1 MTATK
6 PGVRPAIP
14 HFSSGPC
21 AKRPGWS
28 LQTLTDAVLGRSH
41 RSKIGK
47 AKLKR
52 AIDLTREV
60 LEVPADYRIGIVPAS
75 DTGAVEMALWSLLG
89 ARPVTML
96 AWESFGEGWVT
107 DVEKQLKLKDV
118 TLIKAPYGELPDLG
132 KVDFSTDVVFTWNGT
147 TSGVRVPNGDW
158 IAANRKGL
166 TICDATSAAFAQRLD
181 WPKLDAV
188 TFSWQKALGGE
199 GAHGMLILSPRA
211 VERLETYKPAWPLPK
226 IFRLTKG
233 GKLNEGVFSG
243 ETINTPSMLCVEDY
257 LDALQWAKSAG
268 GLSATIARSD
278 ANTKAL
284 SDWVAT
290 TAWIDHLAKN
300 AGERSNTSV
309 CLKVVD
315 PAVTRLSGD
324 DQAVFAKALAS
335 LLEKEGVAYDIA
347 YYRDA
352 PPGLRIWCGAT
363 VERRDIEALIPWLDW
378 AFAEAKAALPKAA

>member
-6 PGVRPAIP
+6 PGVRPASP

-28 LQTLTDAVLGRSH
+28 LQNLTDAVLGRSH
-41 RSKIGK
+41 RSKIGR

-60 LEVPADYRIGIVPAS
+60 LEVPAEYRIGIVPAS

-96 AWESFGEGWVT
+96 AWESFGEGWIT

-118 TLIKAPYGELPDLG
+118 ILVKAPYGELPDLTTI
-132 KVDFSTDVVFTWNGT
+132 DFASDVVFTWNGT

-158 IAANRKGL
+158 IAADRKGL
-166 TICDATSAAFAQRLD
+166 TICDATSAAFAQKLD

-233 GKLNEGVFSG
+233 GKLNEGIFAG

-257 LDALQWAKSAG
+257 LDTLQWAKSVG

-284 SDWVAT
+284 SDWVAESP
-290 TAWIDHLAKN
+290 WVEHLAKN
-300 AGERSNTSV
+300 VSYRSNTSV

-324 DQAVFAKALAS
+324 DQAAFAKMLAA

-363 VERRDIEALIPWLDW
+363 VERHDIETLTPWLDW

>member
-6 PGVRPAIP
+6 PGVRPASP

-28 LQTLTDAVLGRSH
+28 LQNLTDAVLGRSH
-41 RSKIGK
+41 RSKIGR

-52 AIDLTREV
+52 AIDLTRDV
-60 LEVPADYRIGIVPAS
+60 LEVPAEYRIGIVPAS

-96 AWESFGEGWVT
+96 AWESFGEGWIT

-118 TLIKAPYGELPDLG
+118 ALVKAPYGELPDLT
-132 KVDFSTDVVFTWNGT
+132 KIDFASDLVFTWNGT
-147 TSGVRVPNGDW
+147 TSGVRVPNGAW
-158 IAANRKGL
+158 IAADRKGL
-166 TICDATSAAFAQRLD
+166 TICDATSAAFAQKLD

-211 VERLETYKPAWPLPK
+211 VERLESYKPAWPLPK

-233 GKLNEGVFSG
+233 GKLNEGIFSG

-257 LDALQWAKSAG
+257 LDTLQWAKSIG

-278 ANTKAL
+278 ANAKAL
-284 SDWVAT
+284 TGWVEAT
-290 TAWIDHLAKN
+290 PWVDHLAKN
-300 AGERSNTSV
+300 ASCRSNTSV
-309 CLKVVD
+309 CLKFAD

-324 DQAVFAKALAS
+324 DQAAFAKAMAA

-347 YYRDA
+347 FYRDA

-363 VERRDIEALIPWLDW
+363 VERHDIETLTPWLDW
-378 AFAEAKAALPKAA
+378 AFAEAKGALPKAA